1 MVLQGEPIPRA
12 IAARL
17 AEALADTPAV
27 LIHGPRQC
35 GKTTLARE
43 YCEPRGYQYI
53 SFDDEDRRRAA
64 LGDPVGWVAS
74 LPKKC
79 ILDEVQRVPE
89 IFPSLKAIIDRDR
102 AFGRFVLTGSA
113 NIFAVPRLS
122 ESLAGRME
130 VLRLH
135 PLAQCEMERAK
146 SRFLDRAFR
155 ANFPSGVS
163 ERLGENLAERIVAG
177 GFPAAVLRG
186 APTRRAHWY
195 REYVHT
201 QIQRDVRDF
210 TKLRSLGSLP
220 KLLEAVA
227 LKTASITNI
236 EELAAPFELTRQTIH
251 EYLGVLEQIFLV
263 ERIPAW
269 HRNRLSRLVKRPK
282 LHICDTGVG
291 CALLRLDAARLQ
303 RDSNQYGSMLE
314 TFVVQELRR
323 QAGWRDSPIEFSHFR
338 DRDDFEV
345 DLVLE
350 ESSASLVGV
359 EIKAAASIVDRDFRG
374 LRKLRSLAGSS
385 WICGVVLYDGGA
397 TVRMDTDLF
406 AVPIRQLWE

>member
-43 YCEPRGYQYI
+43 YCEPRGYPYI

-64 LGDPVGWVAS
+64 LGDPVGWVAA

-227 LKTASITNI
+227 LKTANITNI

-350 ESSASLVGV
+350 ESRASLVGV